1 MSLSKDDQPETS
13 LPVGFLRLPEAVHQE
28 PLQLHPGSADD
39 GETTVFANDAKR
51 PAALHAK
58 HDNTRRRLVNK
69 SLSKEELPMVFIEQ
83 QMRAGLDLAAEHERR
98 NSARD
103 ALPEHLR
110 VLASVTNRF
119 YWKSFSKRVLL
130 FSIVDLRDRAHRQKQ
145 QSRTAH
151 RHWMIVVGRA
161 WRREQE
167 NIHTLQL
174 QELIMPMLTEP
185 PIWCSLQKRP
195 ESWPNRPNIRCPICI
210 SMWLATPS
218 ADRTRKKCNI
228 EVWTSRQSQL
238 FSLAAHVLQW
248 HTDLG
253 SHRLC
258 GACGKMGASVRG
270 THQHFLIKHC
280 GYDVTSALACSAML
294 AGHDNRRVTH

>member
-1 MSLSKDDQPETS
+1 MLSD
-13 LPVGFLRLPEAVHQE
+13 
-28 PLQLHPGSADD
+28 PLHCMQSMH
-39 GETTVFANDAKR
+39 V
-51 PAALHAK
+51 
-58 HDNTRRRLVNK
+58 NTRRRLVNK
-69 SLSKEELPMVFIEQ
+69 PLSKEELLMVSIEQ
-83 QMRAGLDLAAEHERR
+83 QMRAGLDLAAARERR

-110 VLASVTNRF
+110 VSASATNRF
-119 YWKSFSKRVLL
+119 NWKSFSERVLQ
-130 FSIVDLRDRAHRQKQ
+130 FSIVDLRDRSKVGQ
-145 QSRTAH
+145 QSRTAR

-185 PIWCSLQKRP
+185 PIWCSSKKRP
-195 ESWPNRPNIRCPICI
+195 ENWPNRPNIRCPICV

-218 ADRTRKKCNI
+218 ADRTRKCNI

-238 FSLAAHVLQW
+238 CSLTAHVLRW

-253 SHRLC
+253 RHRLC
-258 GACGKMGASVRG
+258 CACGKMGASVRG

-280 GYDVTSALACSAML
+280 GYDATSALACSTLLASPAME
-294 AGHDNRRVTH
+294 